1 MTFAGPGANRA
12 RLRRMKTI
20 ATALLGVMAILF
32 VVSARLRPA
41 YPFLAW
47 LEAFSEA
54 ALIGGLADWFAVV
67 ALFRHP
73 GGVPLPHTAIVPHN
87 KDRIGT
93 QLGIFVEQNFLTAS
107 NIASRLRTLDLA
119 GHLLRWFAVPDNV
132 RSLFATVRGL
142 VPRLID
148 AVDDAEIHAVVRRV
162 LVRELEQADFSRA
175 AGSLLDILTANGA
188 HQRVL
193 AGVLP
198 VVAQWLDGR
207 RAEIKRRFAR
217 RSLLTPGFVDAY
229 IVNRFVDGIIDLIGE
244 IARTPGHPMR
254 RELDAY
260 LRELA
265 VRLND
270 EPEMQA
276 QAERFK
282 AAVLNGSE
290 LDQLVAAAWTA
301 VRARLERIPLT
312 APERPATV
320 EQSGAAGPSGIE
332 EHSIIADQDDGE
344 RFSSR
349 FAGVAAKVAASM
361 LDEPAVVER
370 LNVRICDAAES
381 VLSRFQQQ
389 FSLLITEI
397 VQRWDAE
404 EISEKIESE
413 LGPDLQF
420 IRLNGSLVGG
430 AAGLVLHAALVV
442 TGAAA

>member
-1 MTFAGPGANRA
+1 VTFAGPGANRA

-32 VVSARLRPA
+32 IVSARLRPQ

-93 QLGIFVEQNFLTAS
+93 QLGIFVEQNFLTPS
-107 NIASRLRTLDLA
+107 NIAARLRALDLA
-119 GHLLRWFAVPDNV
+119 AHLLRWFSVPDNV
-132 RSLFATVRGL
+132 RTLFGTARAL
-142 VPRLID
+142 VPRLVD
-148 AVDDAEIHAVVRRV
+148 AVDDDEVKAVVRRV
-162 LVRELEQADFSRA
+162 VVRELEQLDFSRA
-175 AGSLLDILTANGA
+175 AGSLLDIVTANGA

-193 AGVLP
+193 ARVLP
-198 VVAQWLDGR
+198 VVAQWLDGQR
-207 RAEIKRRFAR
+207 PEIKRRFAR

-229 IVNRFVDGIIDLIGE
+229 IVNRFVDGMIDLIGE
-244 IARTPGHPMR
+244 IARTPDHPMR
-254 RELDAY
+254 REFDAY

-265 VRLND
+265 ARLND
-270 EPEMQA
+270 EPEMRA
-276 QAERFK
+276 QAERLK
-282 AAVLNGSE
+282 AAILNGSE
-290 LDQLVAAAWTA
+290 LDRLVAAAWSA
-301 VRARLERIPLT
+301 LRARLERQPST
-312 APERPATV
+312 AQFPP
-320 EQSGAAGPSGIE
+320 SAAPDE
-332 EHSIIADQDDGE
+332 DDARGE
-344 RFSSR
+344 RLSAR
-349 FAGVAAKVAASM
+349 FAGVAAKVARGM

-370 LNVRICDAAES
+370 LNVRLCDAAES
-381 VLSRFQQQ
+381 VLARFQQQ

-397 VQRWDAE
+397 VQRWDAD

-420 IRLNGSLVGG
+420 VRLNGSLVGG
-430 AAGLVLHAALVV
+430 AAGVVLHAALVA

>member
-320 EQSGAAGPSGIE
+320 EQSGAAGIE